1 MTRTSSSRPFWKADR
16 TRTGIRHHTLGR
28 LSATTFRLNPR
39 WKAASTQPSP
49 MPPMTAATIAPRSRS
64 WPLWRPAGPITDGGS
79 PPRGSRDNARTT
91 GAPPSGVWGGWGT
104 GGGVGGRGASEPL
117 SVADCLPRDLVAV
130 SEPISDTNAYRPLP
144 PSETAKTAMTSHQSS
159 LRVGRT
165 QRPAVAGVAAE
176 AEGAPGAGG

>member
-1 MTRTSSSRPFWKADR
+1 
-16 TRTGIRHHTLGR
+16 
-28 LSATTFRLNPR
+28 
-39 WKAASTQPSP
+39 
-49 MPPMTAATIAPRSRS
+49 MPPMTAATRAPRARS
-64 WPLWRPAGPITDGGS
+64 WALCRPSRPITDGVS
-79 PPRGSRDNARTT
+79 PSRAIRYSASTT
-91 GAPPSGVWGGWGT
+91 GATPSRVLVSWRNRSR
-104 GGGVGGRGASEPL
+104 VGRPGASEPL

-176 AEGAPGAGG
+176 AEGAAGAGVAAGAEEAEGALEVG